1 MPTALDARHREQ
13 PMATVILAAV
23 GDVLIDRPEPSSA
36 LVEAAGVLAAADVVF
51 GNFEGV
57 LTDQHQ
63 ALPGRGSES
72 IVPVSNAAGLRHFDL
87 LSLANNHSMD
97 AGYGGLDDT
106 IASLHGIGVEVV
118 GAGRTPTQ
126 AWQPAIVERNG
137 KSIAFIAVA
146 SVFPAGY
153 EAKGGRGGIA
163 SLAAIDHY
171 ASRFRAAYVPGVP
184 PHIISVVN
192 EHDWRQL
199 EAAIGL
205 AHSQADFVIVSM
217 HWGDHTQ
224 PYVITDFER
233 ATAKR
238 LSELGVNLVLGHHQ
252 HRLRAVEF
260 FGSTPV
266 FFGLGHIVFD
276 QPRYIDNLRAN
287 GADWL
292 TLPEVELEKRF
303 GRYGEFPRPSGFTF
317 DDSARWAAIA
327 LVELQTNELPATGY
341 IPMYIGAEGTP
352 RPVLRTS
359 DQWDLFIEL
368 MADCIRDGHLSCTI
382 NDEGRNF
389 GGLPVLTIRP
399 AAHQANVGG
408 RLET

>member
-1 MPTALDARHREQ
+1 
-13 PMATVILAAV
+13 
-23 GDVLIDRPEPSSA
+23 
-36 LVEAAGVLAAADVVF
+36 VV
-51 GNFEGV
+51 
-57 LTDQHQ
+57 D
-63 ALPGRGSES
+63 
-72 IVPVSNAAGLRHFDL
+72 
-87 LSLANNHSMD
+87 
-97 AGYGGLDDT
+97 
-106 IASLHGIGVEVV
+106 
-118 GAGRTPTQ
+118 
-126 AWQPAIVERNG
+126 
-137 KSIAFIAVA
+137 
-146 SVFPAGY
+146 
-153 EAKGGRGGIA
+153 
-163 SLAAIDHY
+163 
-171 ASRFRAAYVPGVP
+171 
-184 PHIISVVN
+184 

-199 EAAIGL
+199 EAAIAL
-205 AHSQADFVIVSM
+205 ARSQADFVIVSM

-276 QPRYIDNLRAN
+276 QPRYIDELRAN

-303 GRYGEFPRPSGFTF
+303 GRFAQFPRPSGFTF

-327 LVELQTNELPATGY
+327 LVELQTSELPATGY
-341 IPMYIGAEGTP
+341 IPMYLGAEGTP

-359 DQWDLFIEL
+359 DQWGLFIEL
-368 MADCIRDGHLSCTI
+368 MADCIRDGHLGCTV